1 MEYPF
6 TNLDELD
13 LAYAV
18 TVHKSQG
25 SEFPIVIMPVCSFA
39 PMLMS
44 RILFYTAVTRAK
56 DMVVLVGSE
65 KTVAAMTQ
73 NDSYQQRFTGL
84 NQKLSAIKRMIE
96 EDERG

>member
-1 MEYPF
+1 
-6 TNLDELD
+6 
-13 LAYAV
+13 
-18 TVHKSQG
+18 
-25 SEFPIVIMPVCSFA
+25 
-39 PMLMS
+39 
-44 RILFYTAVTRAK
+44 
-56 DMVVLVGSE
+56 MVVLVGSE